1 MNIMNNKPICP
12 VCDRVL
18 SFDEAGHRWFCSS
31 CNIYIKAVLTNEAQR
46 RTAYNIKVLV
56 INALNKM
63 FEEGS
68 KKFKLSKGEWVTYL
82 SFPSIISAA
91 DILMDVQKRMDD
103 ETALYFFASACEY
116 EIVSGEI
123 KKILINE
130 DKLKVNL
137 KELWM
142 NIQKLYGLKYRVVA
156 LLKRDEKIKAPEDWK
171 NILPFEICLEG
182 DFDVIVKPKYEKINF
197 FVLLRRFL
205 NSAPKLRAELKREY
219 PEISQELSVCTNH
232 TPIFSVNK
240 PKVSQEE
247 FKQICKH
254 LIYSQNPNL
263 SIKFGGENIIE
274 ANHERI
280 VIKIP
285 ESFRKGITGFLIRKE
300 LWHPLAEASAEVIE
314 EYLKDVYLFEIIR
327 KSEANVVKCPTCGA
341 LNVPSN
347 RFCTK
352 CGAYLR
358 QRFCVKC
365 GSPLTQSAS
374 FCPKCGAK
382 TLSE

>member
-1 MNIMNNKPICP
+1 MNNKHICP

-46 RTAYNIKVLV
+46 RTAHTIKMMV
-56 INALNKM
+56 INALTKM

-68 KKFKLSKGEWVTYL
+68 KKFKLSKGKWVTYL
-82 SFPSIISAA
+82 SFPSIISAT

-116 EIVSGEI
+116 EIVAGEI
-123 KKILINE
+123 KNILINE
-130 DKLKVNL
+130 DKLKANL

-156 LLKRDEKIKAPEDWK
+156 LLKREEKVKAPEDWK

-182 DFDVIVKPKYEKINF
+182 DFDAIVKPKYEKINF

-205 NSAPKLRAELKREY
+205 NSAPSLRAELKREY
-219 PEISQELSVCTNH
+219 LEISQELAVCTNH

-240 PKVSQEE
+240 PKVSPEE
-247 FKQICKH
+247 FKQICRY

-263 SIKFGGENIIE
+263 SIKFGDENIIE

-300 LWHPLAEASAEVIE
+300 LWRPLAEASAEVIE
-314 EYLKDVYLFEIIR
+314 EYLKDVYLFETIR
-327 KSEANVVKCPTCGA
+327 KNEANVVKCPSCGA
-341 LNVPSN
+341 LNAPSN

-365 GSPLTQSAS
+365 GSPLEQSAS
-374 FCPKCGAK
+374 YCPKCGAE
-382 TLSE
+382 TLNK